1 MYSRAER
8 RVTSIPGR
16 EEIVVKKKAVI
27 QQRGT
32 YNLRWTGVDW
42 DPSVR
47 SVLRRRAQIICR
59 W

>member
-1 MYSRAER
+1 M
-8 RVTSIPGR
+8 SIPER
-16 EEIVVKKKAVI
+16 EDIVVKKKAVI

-47 SVLRRRAQIICR
+47 SVLRRRAQIIWR